1 MKKPGV
7 QIKGKIKNLEPHL
20 SKVICGLANLN
31 ISTGVQTKLLT
42 YMSYGI
48 PSICSEK
55 VFKNFDKIKSNK
67 IDYYKNDKEFIN
79 LIIKMKNS
87 SSYSNK
93 ISNRGIRTVQK
104 FKWPKI
110 LKSFDRLI

>member
-31 ISTGVQTKLLT
+31 ISTGVQTKILT

-48 PSICSEK
+48 PCIASEK

-67 IDYYKNDKEFIN
+67 IDYYKNLKEFIN

-110 LKSFDRLI
+110 LNSFDRFI